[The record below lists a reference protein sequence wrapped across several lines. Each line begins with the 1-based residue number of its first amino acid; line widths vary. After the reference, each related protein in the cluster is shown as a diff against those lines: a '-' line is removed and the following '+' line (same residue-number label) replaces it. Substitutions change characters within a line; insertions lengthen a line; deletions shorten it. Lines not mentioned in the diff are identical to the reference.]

1 MINAYALPVAPAAA
15 LTGERANTLGLLLLV
30 LVLVLIIATITGAV
44 DAPA

>member
-1 MINAYALPVAPAAA
+1 MINAFALPVTPAAA

-30 LVLVLIIATITGAV
+30 LVLIIATITGAV

>member
-30 LVLVLIIATITGAV
+30 LVLITSSITGAV
-44 DAPA
+44 SAPA

>member
-30 LVLVLIIATITGAV
+30 LVLITSSITGAV
-44 DAPA
+44 GAPA